1 MSDTQEIQ
9 KPEVFNLD
17 SFRVESIKEIQGKKE
32 LQLQI
37 VKDNPFVE
45 IKDNETFTEA
55 KKTRTN
61 LVTARTSLSKEK
73 KIVIDKV
80 KERITT
86 PIEQTYEKLIAITQ
100 PHEEKQQTEVKRW
113 EDIKELERKEKL
125 RKEQE
130 RKDKHLGNIRSI
142 VSFNTEQIKN
152 LTYES
157 SLTFEVKAILDDI
170 EVSYETFE
178 EFGTTLLSELE
189 ALKFTLST
197 RKDTLKEQ
205 EEIRLEKLK
214 LAKERMEQNR
224 IQKIKD
230 SITEFYTTWTI
241 AFSKMTFAQIAD
253 TKENFLAVA
262 IHCEEFQPE
271 FAEKRALLVKD
282 FEAREVVLKEQ
293 EKQRLDLEK
302 QKEQQ
307 AKIAAK
313 NKLAQD
319 KIDAE
324 NKARKVK
331 LDASQAVIDRQTKEL
346 QIEKDNILKD
356 QRIKSLQNLGF
367 DDDLVLNLDT
377 VKIIFPIEDIL
388 CREEEF
394 QDLLNNTK
402 YQIANPPTP
411 INEKVEPIELT
422 AVASEEPVLNET
434 QEESKLLLESFC
446 NFCINNHGAISKE
459 HIVEF
464 LKQ

>member
-1 MSDTQEIQ
+1 MSVTKEI
-9 KPEVFNLD
+9 KKEEVFNLD
-17 SFRVESIKEIQGKKE
+17 LFRVESIKEIQGKKE

-37 VKDNPFVE
+37 VKDNPYIV
-45 IKDNETFTEA
+45 ITGNETFTEA
-55 KKTRTN
+55 KKNRTN
-61 LVTARTSLSKEK
+61 LVTARTSLVKEK
-73 KIVIDKV
+73 ASVIKKIKEVITIPV
-80 KERITT
+80 G
-86 PIEQTYEKLIAITQ
+86 QTYDHLIEITK
-100 PHEEKQQTEVKRW
+100 PHEEKQQLEVDRW
-113 EDIKELERKEKL
+113 ENIKEAERKEKL

-130 RKDKHLGNIRSI
+130 RKDKHLSNIRSI
-142 VSFNTEQIKN
+142 VSFNTEKIKN

-170 EVSYETFE
+170 EVSYEIFE

-214 LAKERMEQNR
+214 LAKERLEQNR

-230 SITEFYTTWTI
+230 SITEFYTTWTV

-319 KIDAE
+319 KIDAG
-324 NKARKVK
+324 NKAKQDK
-331 LDASQAVIDRQTKEL
+331 LDASQAILDTQKKEL
-346 QIEKDNILKD
+346 KIEKDNLLKE
-356 QRIKSLQNLGF
+356 QRILVLKEIGF
-367 DDDLVLNLDT
+367 DDDLALDLPHL
-377 VKIIFPIEDIL
+377 KIIFPEEDL
-388 CREEEF
+388 LTTDEEF
-394 QDLLNNTK
+394 KDFILDLRYKIL
-402 YQIANPPTP
+402 NPPTP
-411 INEKVEPIELT
+411 TMEVDY
-422 AVASEEPVLNET
+422 EEPALNET
-434 QEESKLLLESFC
+434 QEESKLFLESFC
-446 NFCINNHGAISKE
+446 DFCINNHGTISKE
-459 HIVEF
+459 YIVEF